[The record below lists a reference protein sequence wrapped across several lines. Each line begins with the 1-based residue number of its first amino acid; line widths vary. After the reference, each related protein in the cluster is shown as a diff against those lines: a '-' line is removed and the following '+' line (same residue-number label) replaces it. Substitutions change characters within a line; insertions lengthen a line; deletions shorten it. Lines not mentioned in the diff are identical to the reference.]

1 MSSGAPPGHRDVD
14 IRQPFVVTLTARP
27 TRDEVA
33 LLCAELGAAPP
44 GEVVCEVG
52 GLARADLAAVDALAR
67 LALAAGRRGHR
78 IRFHG
83 AGPELRALL
92 LLTGLDGT
100 LPTEDGPPSP

>member
-1 MSSGAPPGHRDVD
+1 M
-14 IRQPFVVTLTARP
+14 TLTACP
-27 TRDEVA
+27 TRDEVV

-44 GEVVCEVG
+44 GEVVCEVS

-100 LPTEDGPPSP
+100 LATEDGPPSP

>member
-1 MSSGAPPGHRDVD
+1 MDTS
-14 IRQPFVVTLTARP
+14 QPLVLTLPARP
-27 TRDEVA
+27 TGDEVA

-44 GEVVCEVG
+44 GDVVCEVG
-52 GLARADLAAVDALAR
+52 ALTHADLSAVDALAR
-67 LALAAGRRGHR
+67 LKLAAGRRGHR

-100 LPTEDGPPSP
+100 LGV